1 MLSKPGPRR
10 ELSTMTNPIRS
21 APGIWP
27 FAGLKRDLF
36 LLGYSAGNFGK
47 SLLLSSVDVTLVF
60 MLTDLLG
67 IAPAAVSMLML
78 LVLAGDLVF
87 DLGAGL
93 LASWSQSIGI
103 GYRRL
108 IAFGA
113 IPCGAAFALFYSLPA
128 LGERRLGML
137 AVTLLVFRAAYAII
151 DVPHNSLLVRVAA
164 DSRAR
169 GRTSGYRIIFSSL
182 ASLGVAALLAP
193 SVQNA
198 AGGAGPDMLA
208 VLGMSGGLLFCLA
221 LGLAAWSSRNAAD
234 PNADRRP
241 GVSRLALLPRPDR
254 LLAAIAVIAFV
265 TGFATPMFNRMVLY
279 LSTYVFGRP
288 AFASHILTA
297 IILGQFLGALLWIHL
312 VRFRE
317 KTTLLAVSHAV
328 AASGFLL
335 FALVGARPELLVGVS
350 VLIGVGLAGVFMLP
364 WGILAD
370 VVDFAE
376 FRHRERRETATFA
389 LVLVILKAGGAASAG
404 VIGWT
409 LSQLGYT
416 PGAHQTWV
424 VLAGMKTL
432 ACGVPIIG
440 ALVAILVL
448 SRLSIGHLAHARV
461 LRALGARR
469 RGADQG
475 SSGSMGSIRSED
487 AAGRKVSSTGESL
500 LSTLPG

>member
-1 MLSKPGPRR
+1 
-10 ELSTMTNPIRS
+10 MTRPN
-21 APGIWP
+21 
-27 FAGLKRDLF
+27 DLP
-36 LLGYSAGNFGK
+36 LVGYSAGNFGK
-47 SLLLSSVDVTLVF
+47 NLLLSSIDVTLVF
-60 MLTDLLG
+60 MLTDLFR
-67 IAPAAVSMLML
+67 IAPPAVSSLML

-87 DLGAGL
+87 DLGSGF
-93 LASWSQSIGI
+93 LASWLQSIGI

-108 IAFGA
+108 IVVGA
-113 IPCGAAFALFYSLPA
+113 VPCAAAFALLYSLPA
-128 LGERRLGML
+128 LGERRFGPL
-137 AVTLLVFRAAYAII
+137 AATLLIFRAAYAII
-151 DVPHNSLLVRVAA
+151 DVPHNSLLARVAT

-169 GRTSGYRIIFSSL
+169 GRTSGYRLIFSSL
-182 ASLGVAALLAP
+182 ASLGIGIFLTP

-198 AGGAGPDMLA
+198 AAGAGPGLLA
-208 VLGMSGGLLFCLA
+208 TLGVTGGLLFCLA
-221 LGLAAWSSRNAAD
+221 LGIAAWSSRNA
-234 PNADRRP
+234 PGPRGDR
-241 GVSRLALLPRPDR
+241 GASVMLLPKPDR
-254 LLAAIAVIAFV
+254 LLAGIAVIAFV
-265 TGFATPMFNRMVLY
+265 TGFATPMFSRMVLY
-279 LSTYVFGRP
+279 LSTYVFGQP
-288 AFASHILTA
+288 AFASHILIA

-328 AASGFLL
+328 AAGGFLL
-335 FALVGARPELLVGVS
+335 FALVGARPEPLIGVS

-389 LVLVILKAGGAASAG
+389 LVLVIIKAGGAASAG

-409 LSQLGYT
+409 LGQLGYT
-416 PGAHQTWV
+416 PGAHQAWA
-424 VLAGMKTL
+424 VLVGMKAL

-440 ALVAILVL
+440 GLVAILVL

-469 RGADQG
+469 LRADQG

-500 LSTLPG
+500 FSTLPG

>member
-1 MLSKPGPRR
+1 
-10 ELSTMTNPIRS
+10 MTNPNRS
-21 APGIWP
+21 TSGIWP
-27 FAGLKRDLF
+27 FVGLERDLP

-47 SLLLSSVDVTLVF
+47 NLLLASVDVTLVF

-67 IAPAAVSMLML
+67 VAPTSVSILML

-93 LASWSQSIGI
+93 LASWSQSIGV

-108 IAFGA
+108 IVLGA
-113 IPCGAAFALFYSLPA
+113 VPCGAAFALLYSLPA
-128 LGERRLGML
+128 LGERRFGAL
-137 AVTLLVFRAAYAII
+137 AATLLIFRAAYAII

-182 ASLGVAALLAP
+182 ASLGIAVLLAP

-198 AGGAGPDMLA
+198 AGGAGPGMLA
-208 VLGMSGGLLFCLA
+208 TLGVSGGLLFCLA
-221 LGLAAWSSRNAAD
+221 LGLAAWSSRNAAG
-234 PNADRRP
+234 PSAGRKPRA
-241 GVSRLALLPRPDR
+241 SRVTLLPKLDR
-254 LLAAIAVIAFV
+254 LLAGIAVVAFV
-265 TGFATPMFNRMVLY
+265 TGFATPMFSRMVLY
-279 LSTYVFGRP
+279 LSTYVFGHP
-288 AFASHILTA
+288 AFASHILIA

-328 AASGFLL
+328 AAGGFLL
-335 FALVGARPELLVGVS
+335 FALVGARPEPLIAVS

-389 LVLVILKAGGAASAG
+389 LVLVIIKAGGAASAG

-409 LSQLGYT
+409 LGQLGYT
-416 PGAHQTWV
+416 PGAHQAWA
-424 VLAGMKTL
+424 VLVGMKAL

-440 ALVAILVL
+440 GLVAILVL
-448 SRLSIGHLAHARV
+448 SRLSIGHLAHARI

-469 RGADQG
+469 LRADQG

-500 LSTLPG
+500 FSTLPG

>member
-1 MLSKPGPRR
+1 
-10 ELSTMTNPIRS
+10 MTNPNRS
-21 APGIWP
+21 TSVVWP
-27 FAGLKRDLF
+27 FVGLKRDLP

-47 SLLLSSVDVTLVF
+47 NLLLSSVDVTLVF

-67 IAPAAVSMLML
+67 IAPTSVSMLML

-93 LASWSQSIGI
+93 LASWSQSIGV

-108 IAFGA
+108 IVFGA
-113 IPCGAAFALFYSLPA
+113 VPCGAAFALLYSLPA
-128 LGERRLGML
+128 LGEQRFGAL
-137 AVTLLVFRAAYAII
+137 AATLLIFRAAYAII

-169 GRTSGYRIIFSSL
+169 GRASGYRLLFSSL
-182 ASLGVAALLAP
+182 ASLGVAVFLAP

-198 AGGAGPDMLA
+198 AAGAGPGMLA
-208 VLGMSGGLLFCLA
+208 TLGVSGGLLFCLA
-221 LGLAAWSSRNAAD
+221 LGLAAWSSRNSAD
-234 PNADRRP
+234 HEAGPRSA
-241 GVSRLALLPRPDR
+241 SRITLLPRLDR
-254 LLAAIAVIAFV
+254 LLAGIAVVAFV
-265 TGFATPMFNRMVLY
+265 TGFATPMFSRMVLY
-279 LSTYVFGRP
+279 LSTYVFDRP
-288 AFASHILTA
+288 AFAGHILMA
-297 IILGQFLGALLWIHL
+297 IILGQFLGALLWIRL
-312 VRFRE
+312 VRFQE

-328 AASGFLL
+328 AACGFLF
-335 FALVGARPELLVGVS
+335 FALVGARPELLIGVA

-409 LSQLGYT
+409 LGRLGYT
-416 PGAHQTWV
+416 PGADQTWA
-424 VLAGMKTL
+424 VLVGMKAL

-440 ALVAILVL
+440 GLVAILVL
-448 SRLSIGHLAHARV
+448 SRLSVGHLAHARV

-469 RGADQG
+469 LRADQG
-475 SSGSMGSIRSED
+475 SSGSRGSIRSED
-487 AAGRKVSSTGESL
+487 AAGRKVSSTGESR